1 MLRPYKLHR
10 YNAIDAI
17 HFAILAAIYFLLLN
31 DVYLTVLSKNSQ
43 TVLGFVGF
51 FSVLPL
57 LYATFLFIY
66 WLFSKR
72 KLLPNFTEKFKRHA
86 KSFEEIGEDGS
97 VTTPLH
103 GDEFSLLPDRLVNPE
118 SYQSL
123 ASAKRV
129 SGAHVSTTEVSIGSS
144 GWKESSLTLSTEKPM
159 PAV

>member
-1 MLRPYKLHR
+1 MTSILPFYPRILRQ
-10 YNAIDAI
+10 
-17 HFAILAAIYFLLLN
+17 
-31 DVYLTVLSKNSQ
+31 YLGL
-43 TVLGFVGF
+43 LGFF
-51 FSVLPL
+51 RSPL
-57 LYATFLFIY
+57 LYATFLFI